1 MENITLF
8 VSIVIIIFGV
18 LQILLFFKLWEM
30 TNDVKKISLKQPPSK
45 EDELIDEA
53 QLLCLDG
60 EKEKAFKCYKLDIP
74 TKLTLSFQSKLTPLK
89 KFP

>member
-53 QLLCLDG
+53 QLLSL
-60 EKEKAFKCYKLDIP
+60 IHI
-74 TKLTLSFQSKLTPLK
+74 
-89 KFP
+89 